1 MNQGDISFGGFLLD
15 VGHRQLRCGEAMQ
28 RFKVS
33 KSAFDV
39 AWIRAIEK
47 TGNRHWYD
55 PLPRSRRKTTRM
67 LLA

>member
-1 MNQGDISFGGFLLD
+1 MSGTGSFA
-15 VGHRQLRCGEAMQ
+15 VGEAMQ

-55 PLPRSRRKTTRM
+55 PLPRSRRKTTDDQ
-67 LLA
+67 